1 METIKTI
8 HIASAGLFLLD
19 YVIKTILL
27 LIGSS
32 ALEGYKKVT
41 KVPSMIISTV
51 FLATGIYL
59 IAKIGMG
66 NIGGWFH
73 LKVTLV
79 VIGIVLGVIGFKK
92 NSKALAV
99 ISTVMFLYVY
109 GVSETKDAKL
119 GIGKP
124 SMADVIT
131 DTANANYDVIA
142 HGKAIYINNC
152 LKCHGDNGKAMING
166 ASDLTA
172 SMCEN
177 RGLVGIIRNGRK
189 LMPAFKDLLNEQEVT
204 AVAEYVKSLRSHTE
218 EVATDTTAVDTTK

>member
-131 DTANANYDVIA
+131 DTATANYDVVA

-152 LKCHGDNGKAMING
+152 LKCYGDNGKAMING